1 MIRKLAYAAL
11 ASAAVMATG
20 ACAPVTAYHG
30 FQAVEANPKEVQV
43 GVDSKSTVSER
54 LGSPSAVAS
63 FEPNVWYYISEVTD
77 QVAFRR
83 PVTKKRDVVAI
94 AFAKADDRVEKV
106 DMYTLKDG
114 RIVSYNGRATPT
126 RGREMTVLEQLLG
139 NVGRQFIPNREV
151 DPGDPRGERTL
162 LPGGRRWPRA
172 AG

>member
-11 ASAAVMATG
+11 ASAAVMATS

-30 FQAVEANPKEVQV
+30 FQAVEVNPKEVKV
-43 GVDSKSTVSER
+43 GEPKSSVSER

-63 FEPNVWYYISEVTD
+63 FEPNIWYYMSEVTD

-83 PVTKKRDVVAI
+83 PVTRRRDVVAI
-94 AFAKADDRVEKV
+94 AFSKTDDTVERI
-106 DMYTLKDG
+106 DTYTLKDG

-139 NVGRQFIPNREV
+139 NVGRQFIPNREM
-151 DPGDPRGERTL
+151 DPGDPRGNNQ
-162 LPGGRRWPRA
+162 
-172 AG
+172 